1 MKRIKHLVE
10 CTSLGNDIDDKNNIR
25 NNIFL
30 HISFQYIKNK
40 ELRKVKY
47 NETITEHNNSNDNS
61 NNIDSGSNTDD
72 NSNNKIQKSK
82 INRYLSP
89 KEALSLR
96 NLSIWALSKLYL
108 KLGLGKCQAMSVY
121 TVPEQTM
128 SLAMPL

>member
-96 NLSIWALSKLYL
+96 NLSI
-108 KLGLGKCQAMSVY
+108 
-121 TVPEQTM
+121 
-128 SLAMPL
+128 